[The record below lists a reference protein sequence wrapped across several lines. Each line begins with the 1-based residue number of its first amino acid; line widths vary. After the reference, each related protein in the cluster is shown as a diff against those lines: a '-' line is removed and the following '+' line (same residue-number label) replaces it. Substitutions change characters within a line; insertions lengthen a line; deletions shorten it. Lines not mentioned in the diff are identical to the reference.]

1 MQMTLTRRAVFSMRE
16 VIVALKHAYPDQVAV
31 QMLPDSATSADVKNV
46 QITATN
52 SSLTI
57 QWDRA
62 E

>member
-1 MQMTLTRRAVFSMRE
+1 MQMTLTRRAVFTIRE

-31 QMLPDSATSADVKNV
+31 QMLPDNATSTDVKNV

-52 SSLTI
+52 FAMTF

>member
-1 MQMTLTRRAVFSMRE
+1 MQMTLTRRVVFSIRE

-31 QMLPDSATSADVKNV
+31 QMLPVDVTSTAAKNV
-46 QITATN
+46 QITATK

>member
-1 MQMTLTRRAVFSMRE
+1 MQMTLTRRVVFSIRE
-16 VIVALKHAYPDQVAV
+16 VIVALKHAYPDQVEV
-31 QMLPDSATSADVKNV
+31 QMLPDNATRTDVTHV

-52 SSLTI
+52 AAMTF

>member
-1 MQMTLTRRAVFSMRE
+1 MQMTLTRRVVFSIRE
-16 VIVALKHAYPDQVAV
+16 VIVALKHAYPDQVEV
-31 QMLPDSATSADVKNV
+31 QMLPDNATRTDVKHV

-52 SSLTI
+52 STMTF

>member
-31 QMLPDSATSADVKNV
+31 QMLPVDVNSTAAKNV

>member
-1 MQMTLTRRAVFSMRE
+1 MQMTLTRRAVFSMKE
-16 VIVALKHAYPDQVAV
+16 VIVALKHAYPDQVEV
-31 QMLPDSATSADVKNV
+31 QMLPDNATRTDVKHV

-52 SSLTI
+52 STMTF

>member
-1 MQMTLTRRAVFSMRE
+1 MQMTLTRRAVFSIRE

-31 QMLPDSATSADVKNV
+31 QMLPVDVNSTAAKNV

>member
-1 MQMTLTRRAVFSMRE
+1 MQMTLTRRVVFSIRE
-16 VIVALKHAYPDQVAV
+16 VIVALKHAYPDQVEV
-31 QMLPDSATSADVKNV
+31 QMLPDNATRTDVKHV

-52 SSLTI
+52 SSMTF

>member
-1 MQMTLTRRAVFSMRE
+1 MQMTLTRRTVFSMKE

-31 QMLPDSATSADVKNV
+31 QMLPVDVNSTAAKNV

>member
-1 MQMTLTRRAVFSMRE
+1 MQMTLTRRA
-16 VIVALKHAYPDQVAV
+16 
-31 QMLPDSATSADVKNV
+31 VKNV

-52 SSLTI
+52 STMTF

>member
-1 MQMTLTRRAVFSMRE
+1 MQMTLTPRVVFSIRE
-16 VIVALKHAYPDQVAV
+16 VIVALKHAYPDQVEV
-31 QMLPDSATSADVKNV
+31 QMLPDNATRTDVKHV

-52 SSLTI
+52 STMTF

>member
-1 MQMTLTRRAVFSMRE
+1 MQMTLTRRVVFSIRE

-31 QMLPDSATSADVKNV
+31 QMLPVDVNSTAAKNV

>member
-1 MQMTLTRRAVFSMRE
+1 MQMTLTRRVVFSIRE
-16 VIVALKHAYPDQVAV
+16 VIVALKHAYPDQVEV
-31 QMLPDSATSADVKNV
+31 QMLPDNATRTDVKHV

-52 SSLTI
+52 SAMTF